1 MRRPR
6 LILTVI
12 KEKRGYSA
20 HVKVDNTLIGTQ
32 GDSLMALRR
41 NILDAVHLAFPRRS
55 GAFRDEDIQLR
66 PDLRSFFDFYK
77 VVNAKAL
84 SARIGMHQSLLAQ
97 YVSGIKKVSPAQSRR
112 ILHGVRQVGRELANI
127 KFGNPGEALR

>member
-1 MRRPR
+1 MRKPR

-20 HVKVDNTLIGTQ
+20 HVKVDNNFIGTQ
-32 GDSLMALRR
+32 GPTLLALRQ
-41 NILDAVHLAFPRRS
+41 NILNAVNLAFPRRG

-66 PDLRSFFDFYK
+66 PDLRSFFDFYD

-97 YVSGIKKVSPAQSRR
+97 YVSGIKRPSATQSSR
-112 ILHGVRQVGRELANI
+112 ILHGVRQVGRELANMR
-127 KFGNPGEALR
+127 FGNPEEKVK